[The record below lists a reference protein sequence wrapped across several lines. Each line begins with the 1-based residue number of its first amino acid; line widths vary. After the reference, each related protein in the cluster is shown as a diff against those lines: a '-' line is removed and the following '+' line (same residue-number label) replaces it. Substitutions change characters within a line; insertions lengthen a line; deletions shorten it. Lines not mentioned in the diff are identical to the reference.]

1 MKFTHA
7 DGTPQTENTTRT
19 DGPDPSPPRRRVTD
33 IHHPHPELTP
43 PQVASGAV
51 HCQILDAAN
60 PGVVNMSKVN
70 VNAKSEYEMVNN
82 YKVLQ
87 SVFDKLKIT
96 RNIEVNKLIKARPLD
111 NLEFL
116 QWMKYYYDC
125 AAGGVESTYD
135 GEERR
140 YARTREHPRRYLLI
154 TVNPPLFL

>member
-1 MKFTHA
+1 M
-7 DGTPQTENTTRT
+7 
-19 DGPDPSPPRRRVTD
+19 
-33 IHHPHPELTP
+33 
-43 PQVASGAV
+43 ASGAV

-140 YARTREHPRRYLLI
+140 YARTREHPRRHHLI
-154 TVNPPLFL
+154 TVTTPLFL

>member
-1 MKFTHA
+1 MA
-7 DGTPQTENTTRT
+7 
-19 DGPDPSPPRRRVTD
+19 
-33 IHHPHPELTP
+33 I
-43 PQVASGAV
+43 
-51 HCQILDAAN
+51 ILDAAN

-140 YARTREHPRRYLLI
+140 YARTPKTI
-154 TVNPPLFL
+154 PPNHG